1 MKEFEQKMGGL
12 VVTEFVEG
20 EKIGAN
26 PLKKGK

>member
-1 MKEFEQKMGGL
+1 MKEFEPKIGGL

-20 EKIGAN
+20 KKIEAN